1 MQPSAIIGLVAAA
14 FLSACATVQPA
25 RMALPAALFDHET
38 LPVSGIGGARRG
50 TFHAGPY
57 QGTFARSDTRLAVF
71 DPVFERRGG
80 RTSVTLVGPAGEGP
94 IRADC
99 SVRERTVT
107 LAIIS
112 FKPKPMSL
120 GCTLAGDTPGA
131 TGRIELQEAAEGL
144 GGMMMRQE
152 RRGELVL
159 EGRTL
164 GIRSVHDLSG
174 SPIQT
179 GTPIGYVFEEDGR
192 PVGAVEVNGSPVIRI
207 SRTADGATHRAVL
220 IGALTLGVFWDPANS
235 PLGREGGMR

>member
-1 MQPSAIIGLVAAA
+1 MSSSASLVAAA
-14 FLSACATVQPA
+14 VLSACATVQPA
-25 RMALPAALFDHET
+25 RMALPATLSDHET
-38 LPVSGIGGARRG
+38 LPVSGIGGDQRG
-50 TFHAGPY
+50 TFQAGPY

-71 DPVFERRGG
+71 DPVYERRGG
-80 RTSVTLVGPAGEGP
+80 RTTVTLVGPAGEAP
-94 IRADC
+94 IKADC

-107 LAIIS
+107 LGIIS
-112 FKPKPMSL
+112 FKPKPMSF
-120 GCTLAGDTPGA
+120 GCTLASGTPGS

-164 GIRSVHDLSG
+164 RIRSVHDVAG

-179 GTPIGYVFEEDGR
+179 GTAIGYLFEKDGR
-192 PVGAVEVNGSPVIRI
+192 AVGAVEVNGSPVIRI

-220 IGALTLGVFWDPANS
+220 IGALALGLFWDPANS
-235 PLGREGGMR
+235 PLGREAG